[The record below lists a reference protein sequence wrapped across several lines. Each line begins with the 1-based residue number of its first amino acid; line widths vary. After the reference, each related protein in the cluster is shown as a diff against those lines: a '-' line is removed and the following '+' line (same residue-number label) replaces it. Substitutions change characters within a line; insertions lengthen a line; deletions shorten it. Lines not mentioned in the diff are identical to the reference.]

1 MSTFDID
8 VIVSKNPPSF
18 TVLIRVGGQQIH
30 AARNAKGDWEG
41 TKKKVT
47 LTDPAPVELIARG
60 ISNQPVT
67 LAVTLTPSD
76 SSRVI
81 NYKNPKPLKLDD
93 DGQIDFLGSIPL
105 KKKPVRGSKS
115 KRKPE
120 GSAITKRRPAGEA
133 APKKKP
139 GGGASAKRKPAA
151 EATPK
156 KKLGGSAS
164 TKRKP
169 AVGPRFKRKQGG
181 GADEQ

>member
-1 MSTFDID
+1 MPTFDID

-76 SSRVI
+76 GSPAI

-93 DGQIDFLGSIPL
+93 DGQIDFQGSIPL
-105 KKKPVRGSKS
+105 KKKPVRGSKF

-120 GSAITKRRPAGEA
+120 GSAITKRRPTGEA
-133 APKKKP
+133 TPKKKP
-139 GGGASAKRKPAA
+139 GGGARAKRKPSA

-156 KKLGGSAS
+156 KKPGRRAS
-164 TKRKP
+164 TKKKP
-169 AVGPRFKRKQGG
+169 TGRPKLTRKQGG